1 MLPQRRLSHA
11 QGYLALGMIAEAE
24 AELAQIPSPFADSTA
39 VIAVRLA
46 VRHEQSD
53 WPAVRDLAA
62 DLVKRGRDDAGV
74 WVTWAYAARRA
85 DTLAA
90 AEAILLEAEKRYT
103 REAIIHFNLGCYAC
117 VRGELKLA
125 RRRVAQAI
133 ALDKAFAKLAVT
145 DPDLTALRA
154 EPPATDCQPGT

>member
-11 QGYLALGMIAEAE
+11 QGYLGLGMIAEAA
-24 AELAQIPSPFADSTA
+24 AELARIPSPLADSTE

-46 VRHEQSD
+46 VLHEQAD

-62 DLVKRGRDDAGV
+62 DLIKRGGDDAGI

-117 VRGELKLA
+117 VRGDLILA

-133 ALDKAFAKLAVT
+133 ALDKSFAKLAAT

-154 EPPATDCQPGT
+154 ADQSTDCQPGA